1 MRSNTFSQKLFAAT
15 AGLALAASVLA
26 QDTNQNRSGN
36 DRSQTQQTAGQ
47 QGSGQMARVESGRK
61 TKVKGVIVRRDA
73 DSFLLRDMSGNE
85 YQVTLTNN
93 TDVEERKSNPF
104 RRGKNY
110 GVTSL
115 LRGLNVEVEGRGD
128 GSGALVAEDVK
139 IKESDLMV
147 ARTVESRVTPV
158 EGRVGE
164 AEGRLTAAESN
175 AQRLSG
181 QISELEA
188 ISNAARGGAKAAQE
202 TADAAIAA
210 VNTTNERISA
220 LDDYEARKS
229 ATVNFKVRS
238 SKLSPE
244 SMQMLDAIAQQAKT
258 ERGFVIEV
266 AGHASS
272 DGDVALNRRLSQ
284 ERADAVVRYL
294 AETHNIPLRRI
305 ITPFGYG
312 EAQPVAD
319 NTTLEGRQ
327 QNRRVDVR
335 ILVSK
340 GMTSPVNTTAPTSD
354 VQRQRTVGET
364 RNNFFF
370 GRLLP
375 CWGTGNPPGRVNEN
389 E

>member
-1 MRSNTFSQKLFAAT
+1 MRSNTLSQRLFAAT

-26 QDTNQNRSGN
+26 QDTNQNRGN
-36 DRSQTQQTAGQ
+36 SDRGQTQQTAGQ
-47 QGSGQMARVESGRK
+47 QQGAAQGGGQMARVESGRK
-61 TKVKGVIVRRDA
+61 TKVRGVIVRRDA

-93 TDVEERKSNPF
+93 TEVEERKSNPF
-104 RRGKNY
+104 RRAKNY

-139 IKESDLMV
+139 VKESDLMV

-164 AEGRLTAAESN
+164 AEGRLTAAEAN

-244 SMQMLDAIAQQAKT
+244 AMQMLDAIAQQAKT

-266 AGHASS
+266 AGHASA
-272 DGDVALNRRLSQ
+272 DGAVALNRRLSQ

-312 EAQPVAD
+312 EAQPVSD
-319 NTTLEGRQ
+319 NSTLEGRQ

-340 GMTSPVNTTAPTSD
+340 GLTSPVNATTPAAPAGD
-354 VQRQRTVGET
+354 AQRQRSVSET
-364 RNNFFF
+364 RNNDQQQ
-370 GRLLP
+370 
-375 CWGTGNPPGRVNEN
+375 NDQQQ
-389 E
+389 